1 MSDQGAAASTQAGPG
16 KLKLRTLLAFSA
28 VGLPVGALT
37 TPLLV
42 YLPNYYAG
50 VIGVSLGAVGLI
62 FMTVKLLDL
71 VFDPLLG
78 MVMDQTR
85 TVLGRYRM
93 WLLAGAP
100 ILVLGVYMLFM
111 AQPGAGANYL
121 LIWLIVLYIGFSML
135 VLSQSA
141 WAGTLARR
149 YSDRSNIFAGL
160 AVTGVIAAVGT
171 LIGPRILHVAPADI
185 VPTMGWIIIASIPLG
200 VGITALFVREPV
212 TAKRELHDRLSLREL
227 PSLIGHPSMRR
238 LLATDLL
245 LTLGPGFTSPL
256 YLFFFKGAR
265 GYSDGE
271 AASLL
276 VLYIIAGILTAPI
289 WAFVS
294 SRLQKHRTL
303 LLSALLY
310 SVAQAM
316 IVFIPPQSMGIMSLG
331 MFMAGGIAA
340 AFGFLIRAMVAD
352 VADEIRLQT
361 GKERAGLLYA
371 LISST
376 VKIGT
381 ASAVVTLPLLGLFGF
396 NPKPGAINTPEA
408 MSALVWTYVAL
419 PVVAVALGGLVMLS
433 YRLDR
438 ARHADIRAQLDE
450 RDAKTAADLEQ
461 MTIEAVAAQ
470 PIVT

>member
-1 MSDQGAAASTQAGPG
+1 MSDQGAAPQQQGTSG
-16 KLKLRTLLAFSA
+16 KLKAGTLLAFSA
-28 VGLPVGALT
+28 VGLPVGTLT

-71 VFDPLLG
+71 IFDPMLG
-78 MVMDQTR
+78 MVMDRTR
-85 TVLGRYRM
+85 TAIGRYRFWM
-93 WLLAGAP
+93 LAGAP
-100 ILVLGVYMLFM
+100 ILMLGVYMLFM
-111 AQPGAGANYL
+111 AEPGAGWKYL
-121 LIWLIVLYIGFSML
+121 LAWLIVLYIGLSML

-141 WAGTLARR
+141 WAGTLAKR
-149 YSDRSNIFAGL
+149 YTDRSNIFAGL
-160 AVTGVIAAVGT
+160 AATGVVAAVTT
-171 LIGPRILHVAPADI
+171 LVAPRIAHIPAADM
-185 VPTMGWIIIASIPLG
+185 VPAMGWIILGSIPLG
-200 VGITALFVREPV
+200 IGITALFVREPV
-212 TAKRELHDRLSLREL
+212 TAQRALHDRLHLGEL
-227 PSLIGHPSMRR
+227 PMLIGHRSMLR

-276 VLYIIAGILTAPI
+276 VLYIVAGVVAAPI

-294 SRLQKHRTL
+294 NRLQKHKTL

-316 IVFIPPQSMGIMSLG
+316 IVFIPHHSMGIMSVG
-331 MFMAGGIAA
+331 MFLAGGIAA

-352 VADEIRLQT
+352 VADEIRLET
-361 GKERAGLLYA
+361 GKERIGLLYA

-381 ASAVVTLPLLGLFGF
+381 ASAVITLPLLGLFGF
-396 NPKPGAINTPEA
+396 DPRPGAVNTPEA
-408 MSALVWTYVAL
+408 MNALIWTYAAL
-419 PVVAVALGGLVMLS
+419 PVVAVALGGLVMLT

-438 ARHADIRAQLDE
+438 QRHAEIRAELDK
-450 RDAKTAADLEQ
+450 RDAESHPDDETAIDAL
-461 MTIEAVAAQ
+461 AVQ

>member
-1 MSDQGAAASTQAGPG
+1 MSDQGAAAVQTAPG
-16 KLKLRTLLAFSA
+16 KLKLGTLLAFSA

-71 VFDPLLG
+71 IFDPLLG

-85 TVLGRYRM
+85 TALGRYRM

-100 ILVLGVYMLFM
+100 ILMLGVYMLFM
-111 AQPGAGANYL
+111 AEPGAGWKYL
-121 LIWLIVLYIGFSML
+121 LGWLVVLYIGFSML

-171 LIGPRILHVAPADI
+171 LIGPRILKTAPVDI
-185 VPTMGWIIIASIPLG
+185 VPTMGWIIIACIPLG

-212 TAKRELHDRLSLREL
+212 VARREGHDRLSLGEL
-227 PSLIGHPSMRR
+227 PGLIIHPSMRR

-265 GYSDGE
+265 GYSDQE
-271 AASLL
+271 AAGLL
-276 VLYIIAGILTAPI
+276 VLYIVAGIITAPF
-289 WAFVS
+289 WAFIS
-294 SRLQKHRTL
+294 NRLQKHRTL

-310 SVAQAM
+310 SFAQAT
-316 IVFIPPQSMGIMSLG
+316 IVFIPPHSMGIMSLG

-352 VADEIRLQT
+352 VADEIRLET

-381 ASAVVTLPLLGLFGF
+381 ASAVITLPLLGLFGF
-396 NPKPGAINTPEA
+396 DPRPGAVNTPEA
-408 MSALVWTYVAL
+408 MNALIWTYVAL

-438 ARHADIRAQLDE
+438 ARHAEIRAALDA
-450 RDAKTAADLEQ
+450 RDAKTTEASEDETA
-461 MTIEAVAAQ
+461 IEAVAAQ

>member
-1 MSDQGAAASTQAGPG
+1 MSDQAAAAPG
-16 KLKLRTLLAFSA
+16 KLKLGTLLAFSA
-28 VGLPVGALT
+28 AGLPVGALT

-50 VIGVSLGAVGLI
+50 YIGVGLGAVGLI

-85 TVLGRYRM
+85 TPIGRYRFWM
-93 WLLAGAP
+93 IVGAP
-100 ILVLGVYMLFM
+100 ILMLGVYMLFM
-111 AQPGAGANYL
+111 AEPGAGAGYL
-121 LIWLIVLYIGFSML
+121 MGWLIVLYIGFSML

-160 AVTGVIAAVGT
+160 TVTGVIAAVT
-171 LIGPRILHVAPADI
+171 VLLWPSLAKVAPVAV
-185 VPTMGWIIIASIPLG
+185 VPTMGWLTILSIPLAVAI
-200 VGITALFVREPV
+200 VGIFVREPIV
-212 TAKRELHDRLSLREL
+212 ARREGADRLSLSEL
-227 PSLIGHPSMRR
+227 PGLIGHKSMMK

-265 GYSDGE
+265 GYTDKE
-271 AASLL
+271 AAALL
-276 VLYIIAGILTAPI
+276 VLYIVSGLVAAPL
-289 WAFVS
+289 WALVAN
-294 SRLQKHRTL
+294 RLQKHRTL
-303 LLSALLY
+303 LLTALLY
-310 SVAQAM
+310 SAAQAM
-316 IVFIPPQSMGIMSLG
+316 VVLIPHHNMPLMSLG
-331 MFMAGGIAA
+331 MFLAGAIAA

-352 VADEIRLQT
+352 VADEIRLET

-381 ASAVVTLPLLGLFGF
+381 ASAVITLPLLGVFGF
-396 NPKPGAINTPEA
+396 NPKPGAVNTPEA
-408 MSALVWTYVAL
+408 MHALVATYVVL
-419 PVVAVALGGLVMLS
+419 PVVAVALGGLVMLT

-438 ARHADIRAQLDE
+438 ARHAEIRAALDE
-450 RDAKTAADLEQ
+450 RDRKVSEASEDETA
-461 MTIEAVAAQ
+461 IEAVAAQ